1 MKIEIYPV
9 SELTP
14 YEDNPRHIDEYK
26 FEATKQSILDFPDMM
41 GVRYVIINKDKQ
53 ILCGNMRYRA
63 CMELGMKTIPA
74 MMVDLSDEKAKELII
89 KDNLSYGEW
98 DWEALEGDWD
108 TNLVDKW
115 LGKQTID
122 YSALDYEDLT
132 EQVDSMTS
140 GVKHA
145 IQIQIDVEHFEIA
158 KELEKE
164 CRERKLYIGGNLLR
178 ELQNTRRA
186 YENH

>member
-1 MKIEIYPV
+1 MGAPFLDDK
-9 SELTP
+9 
-14 YEDNPRHIDEYK
+14 K
-26 FEATKQSILDFPDMM
+26 SILIEKIKNVVIEMVHYADEFPKVNFSTYLSEKLGYDYTYLSNLFTEVK
-41 GVRYVIINKDKQ
+41 GTTIQEFIILHK
-53 ILCGNMRYRA
+53 I
-63 CMELGMKTIPA
+63 
-74 MMVDLSDEKAKELII
+74 EKAKELII

-98 DWEALEGDWD
+98 DWEALEGDWN

-132 EQVDSMTS
+132 EQVVMMTS

-145 IQIQIDVEHFEIA
+145 IQIQIDAEHFEIA